1 MKWAKN
7 IKRHSTEENIEMA
20 DNHMKGC
27 SASLAIGKMQNNTTM
42 RYYYTPTGMTMI
54 KKYSER
60 TQITDTLLIGI

>member
-1 MKWAKN
+1 
-7 IKRHSTEENIEMA
+7 MA

-27 SASLAIGKMQNNTTM
+27 SASLTIREMQNNTTM